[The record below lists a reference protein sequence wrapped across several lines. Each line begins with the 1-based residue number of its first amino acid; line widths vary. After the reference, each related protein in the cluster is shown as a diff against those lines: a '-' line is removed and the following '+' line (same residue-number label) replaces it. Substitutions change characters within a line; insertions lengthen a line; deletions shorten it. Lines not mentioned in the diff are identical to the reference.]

1 MLLVPY
7 GRIGIYVSA
16 GNVVECRY
24 CMHLGAQ
31 LDDGSGRAN
40 CVEHNKLTPL
50 TARCTSFWREVGTDD
65 A

>member
-24 CMHLGAQ
+24 CIHLGAKFE
-31 LDDGSGRAN
+31 DGSGRAR
-40 CVEHNKLTPL
+40 CDEHKRITTLES
-50 TARCTSFWREVGTDD
+50 RCTSFWREVGTDD